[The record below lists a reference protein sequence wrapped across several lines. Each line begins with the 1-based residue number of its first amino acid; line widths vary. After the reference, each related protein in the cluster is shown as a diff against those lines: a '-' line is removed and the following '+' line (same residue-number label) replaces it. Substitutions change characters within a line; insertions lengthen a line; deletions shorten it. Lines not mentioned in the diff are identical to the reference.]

1 MEKFKAKN
9 KITKIYVDL
18 DGVLAD
24 FEKRYIEQYHI
35 KPREAEKNKQ
45 FDKYFEEFIN
55 TKQFATLDKMPDA
68 DVLLQYLDSLPI
80 TKEILSSTAS
90 EDRMGRIAPQK
101 LEWLFKQGITY
112 KPNLVPGKRHKYKYA
127 TENSI
132 IIDDTKSVIDDWN
145 DAGGI
150 GILHVDAETTIRLL
164 RLLV

>member
-1 MEKFKAKN
+1 
-9 KITKIYVDL
+9 
-18 DGVLAD
+18 
-24 FEKRYIEQYHI
+24 
-35 KPREAEKNKQ
+35 
-45 FDKYFEEFIN
+45 
-55 TKQFATLDKMPDA
+55 MPDA

-150 GILHVDAETTIRLL
+150 GILHVDAQTTIRLL